1 MPELPTTLAAT
12 PGEAWESLAEGNEAG
27 AYASLAERARMP
39 GFGLHRQAAAVALH
53 SPAAASVLVVNRVI
67 GWGAGH
73 EVDESSLDRLVALYG
88 DAGFGIELCAGMCT
102 AEVLAWLKARHFRRL
117 STSQVMVCDT
127 AAASA
132 AGRYETWARST
143 GLRVESVDAEQ
154 AATLARLC
162 CENFNMPEVLGEWL
176 RAGMLGEGWRR
187 WLAFDGDQAVGA
199 SLSYVQGS
207 LCWFGWSAVNP
218 SHRGRWIQAGFVARQ
233 LEDAAEAGCRWIT
246 TDTAQS
252 AKERPNPVHLTLKR
266 FGFVDAY
273 LRPTFVRAPVRRA

>member
-1 MPELPTTLAAT
+1 MTELLTTTPA

-27 AYASLAERARMP
+27 AYASLIDSARMP
-39 GFGLHRQAAAVALH
+39 GFGLHRQPGTVALR

-73 EVDESSLDRLVALYG
+73 AVDESTLDRLAALYG
-88 DAGFGIELCAGMCT
+88 DAGFAIELCAGTCT
-102 AEVLAWLKARHFRRL
+102 AEVLAWLKAKHFRRL
-117 STSQVMVCDT
+117 STSQLMVCDT
-127 AAASA
+127 VAANTV
-132 AGRYETWARST
+132 GRYETWSRTT
-143 GLRVESVDAEQ
+143 GLRVDSVDVEQ
-154 AATLARLC
+154 ASTLARLC
-162 CENFNMPEVLGEWL
+162 CENFKLPQVIGQWL
-176 RAGMLGEGWRR
+176 SVGMLGEGWRR

-199 SLSYVQGS
+199 SLSYVQGG
-207 LCWFGWSAVNP
+207 LCWFGWSAVNH

-252 AKERPNPVHLTLKR
+252 SKERPNPVHLTLKR

-273 LRPTFVRAPVRRA
+273 LRPTFVRAPVRRV